1 MEQLLHYVWK
11 HRLLP
16 LGTLTTTSGQ
26 TVEVIDPGLYNSNA
40 GPDFFNA
47 KIRIDGTVWVGN
59 VEMHVRSADWF
70 QHGHQHDARYN
81 NVILHVAETVDTD
94 VVTQSGNHPQ
104 QLQVAIPQYITDRY
118 AELSAIDKYPPCYR
132 LIPHLDNLTMHS
144 WMSALQTER
153 LEQKTQAIGK
163 RLSLC
168 GGSWE
173 TACFVTLARNYG
185 FGVNGDAFESWAY
198 NIPLH
203 NVDHHRDDIFQVEA
217 IFMGQAGLLDAES
230 IPERH
235 RAAAIHDDYYQR
247 LKGEYSYLA
256 HKFGLKPM
264 DYHLWKFLR
273 LRPQNF
279 PHIRLAQLAQLY
291 CSRKA
296 GLSGLLECT
305 TVKQLAQALQTEVTP
320 YWKTHY
326 TFAAETRSNGKHL
339 SVHSISLIIVNT
351 VVPLL
356 FAYGRYKSDEALC
369 DRAFN
374 LLEQLKAEDNHI
386 IRMWRECGLKVDNA
400 GDSQALIQLKNNYC
414 DRHDCL
420 RCRFGYEY
428 LKKSNT
434 F

>member
-16 LGTLTTTSGQ
+16 LGCLSTTAGQ
-26 TVEVIDPGLYNSNA
+26 AVEVIDPGLYNTNA

-59 VEMHVRSADWF
+59 VEMHVRSSDWF
-70 QHGHQHDARYN
+70 LHGHQIDARYN
-81 NVILHVAETVDTD
+81 NVILHVAETIDAD
-94 VVTQSGNHPQ
+94 VVTESGARPPQ
-104 QLQVAIPQYITDRY
+104 MQLAVPQNIIDRY
-118 AELSAIDKYPPCYR
+118 AELSATDKYPPCYR
-132 LIPHLDNLTMHS
+132 VIPHLDRFTVHS
-144 WMSALQTER
+144 WMSALQTGR

-163 RLSLC
+163 RLDRC

-173 TACFVTLARNYG
+173 AACFVTLARNYG
-185 FGVNGDAFESWAY
+185 FGVNGDAFEAWAY

-203 NVDHHRDDIFQVEA
+203 DVAHHRDDIFQVEA

-230 IPERH
+230 ISERH
-235 RAAAIHDDYYQR
+235 RAAALNDEYYQR
-247 LKGEYSYLA
+247 LKGEYGYLA
-256 HKFGLKPM
+256 HKFGLKPI
-264 DYHLWKFLR
+264 DFNLWKFLR

-291 CSRKA
+291 CGRKA

-305 TVKQLAQALQTEVTP
+305 TVKELAQALQTCVTP

-326 TFAAETRSNGKHL
+326 TFAAETRSNDKRI
-339 SVHSISLIIVNT
+339 SAHSIELIIVNT
-351 VVPLL
+351 VVPML

-369 DRAFN
+369 DRAFS

-386 IRMWRECGLKVDNA
+386 IRMWRECGLEVDNA

-428 LKKSNT
+428 LKGR
-434 F
+434 